1 VKILY
6 SIFFISFILFTSLS
20 KTIVWINYI
29 INYNYIKTELCLNK
43 TKPQLKCNGKCYLN
57 NQIKKTEST
66 PKNFPSTLKIKDEI
80 KFYLEDFNFL
90 FNAPIKSIRLVNLL
104 FDELALSLF
113 YHKIF
118 TPPKIV

>member
-20 KTIVWINYI
+20 KTIVWINYK
-29 INYNYIKTELCLNK
+29 INFNYIKAELCINK
-43 TKPQLKCNGKCYLN
+43 NKPQLKCNGKCYLTK
-57 NQIKKTEST
+57 QIKKTESA
-66 PKNFPSTLKIKDEI
+66 PKNFPTTLKIKDEF

-104 FDELALSLF
+104 FDELAISLF

-118 TPPKIV
+118 TPPKLD